1 MSITRSIL
9 KATDGSLR
17 TDNWQYI
24 LDVCDRVREDP
35 EDGGEEAIEVIEER
49 LEQKDANVILRTL
62 TLIISL
68 AENCGS
74 RLKQLIS
81 SKHFTRKLFS
91 LIESKSVHIIVK
103 REIAKMVKQ
112 LSLSF
117 KDDPS
122 LRYMGDL
129 LSQIV
134 ASNPNLVDGDQPN
147 VPSKQKMSTESKL
160 KEDQEFE
167 EALKLSLAEYEQQQ
181 QQKQQHQQLKPQEF
195 GMNLTGHTGQ
205 PTQTSLGHEDLEPLA
220 PAVIKKVRA
229 MYDLSST
236 EPDELSFRKGDVI
249 VVLEQVYR
257 DWWRGTLS
265 GKVGIFPLNY
275 VTPIEEP
282 SLQEREAE
290 KTKEDSLFAQ
300 KPNIDQL
307 YHILE
312 NSKAT
317 GNSDLTQNPAINDLY
332 GSVTPLRPQ
341 VAKSIGKYARKRED
355 LASLRQV
362 LATAEATYNQLLDR
376 ATKAYTSSVPPQYGP
391 LPTNGPVQAAYGRE
405 VSSANYYNTTS
416 SQPAVRSTFSQPNH
430 AQPQP
435 QTQPQIQP
443 QQTTHFT
450 QDRYQG
456 QYTQQN

>member
-1 MSITRSIL
+1 MLMSITRSIL
-9 KATDGSLR
+9 RATDGTLR

-35 EDGGEEAIEVIEER
+35 EDGGEEAMQVIEER

-62 TLIISL
+62 SLIVSL

-81 SKHFTRKLFS
+81 SKHFTRELYA
-91 LIESKSVHIIVK
+91 LIESKSVHTTVK
-103 REIAKMVKQ
+103 RETAKMVKQ
-112 LSLSF
+112 LASSF

-129 LSQIV
+129 LSRIRSS
-134 ASNPNLVDGDQPN
+134 APHLLESDQPN
-147 VPSKQKMSTESKL
+147 VPSKKEMSTESKV
-160 KEDQEFE
+160 KEDQDFE

-181 QQKQQHQQLKPQEF
+181 QRHEQPPANVSTHSGREAEAAPRQQDVE
-195 GMNLTGHTGQ
+195 
-205 PTQTSLGHEDLEPLA
+205 SSA

-236 EPDELSFRKGDVI
+236 EADELSFRKGDVI

-257 DWWRGTLS
+257 DWWRGTLC

-282 SLQEREAE
+282 SSQELEAE
-290 KTKEDSLFAQ
+290 RRKEDALFSQ
-300 KPNIDQL
+300 KAHVDQL
-307 YHILE
+307 YYTLE
-312 NSKAT
+312 RSKT
-317 GNSDLTQNPAINDLY
+317 SGNDDLTQNPAINDLY

-341 VAKSIGKYARKRED
+341 VAKTIGKYARKRED

-376 ATKAYTSSVPPQYGP
+376 ATNAYTSPVPQQYAASSGHG
-391 LPTNGPVQAAYGRE
+391 PTNGTYGRE
-405 VSSANYYNTTS
+405 APQPPYYSRIPN
-416 SQPAVRSTFSQPNH
+416 QPAARSEFAQPNYNRSQ
-430 AQPQP
+430 QPSFDPREPFQG
-435 QTQPQIQP
+435 
-443 QQTTHFT
+443 
-450 QDRYQG
+450 RYMQATES
-456 QYTQQN
+456 QYINESQFDNQKG